1 MSNRFYGIEVELE
14 NGDRVFRNTPPSHWI
29 REGDGSLRNNGVE
42 LKSYGPLPLDIAEHS
57 LLQLDDYFTRNQIE
71 VEANTRCSVHIHM
84 DVRDMSNTEVYNML
98 CNYSLIEPMF
108 FAYVGGGRED
118 SHFCVPYYH
127 CKETVRNLMHTIKEH
142 DPTVLGMHGRKY
154 MAVNVLPMVG
164 QGSVE
169 WRQFPAVLPITSVV
183 EWLHIIDAIK
193 VETVALGRW
202 ADDHVMEF
210 CQRMLPGTYDEDKA
224 DIGRETYY
232 YHLLAATPVR
242 RHQPPDIDFGH
253 EEEEEE
259 PEWPDEPEEE
269 EEPDDDLPLATRET
283 IERARERLAAM
294 EFNRILDDLITTS
307 QGGEE

>member
-14 NGDRVFRNTPPSHWI
+14 NGGRVFRTTPPSYWV
-29 REGDGSLRNNGVE
+29 REGDGSLRNDGVE
-42 LKSYGPLPLDIAEHS
+42 LKSFGPLTLDAAEHS

-84 DVRDMSNTEVYNML
+84 DVRDMSGTEVYNML

-108 FAYVGGGRED
+108 FAYVGGDRED

-127 CKETVRNLMHTIKEH
+127 CKETVRHLMNTIKEH
-142 DPTVLGMHGRKY
+142 DPNAISLYGRKY
-154 MAVNVLPMVG
+154 MAVNVLPMHG
-164 QGSVE
+164 LGSVE
-169 WRQFPAVLPITSVV
+169 WRQFPTVLPITSVV

-202 ADDHVMEF
+202 TDDHVMEF

-232 YHLLAATPVR
+232 YHLLAAPPVR
-242 RHQPPDIDFGH
+242 RHQPLDIDFGD
-253 EEEEEE
+253 EEEES
-259 PEWPDEPEEE
+259 EWPDEPEEE
-269 EEPDDDLPLATRET
+269 EEPDHDDVFPPET
-283 IERARERLAAM
+283 VEAIQRAREHLAARQFDSIF
-294 EFNRILDDLITTS
+294 EDLIPMT
-307 QGGEE
+307 QGGDE